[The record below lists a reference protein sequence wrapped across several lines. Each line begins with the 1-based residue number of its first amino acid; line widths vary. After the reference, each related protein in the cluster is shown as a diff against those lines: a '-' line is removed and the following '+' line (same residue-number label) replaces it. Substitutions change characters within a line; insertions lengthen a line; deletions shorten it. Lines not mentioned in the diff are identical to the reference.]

1 MNQYDLC
8 WSMLS
13 GHGPKILQRNLLQ
26 LHDTF
31 GQGPGF
37 RKVHDLPRRPQ
48 QTPAIRKVIPGQNNM
63 YWNRR
68 PCSTRLD
75 DLGLSWFILLYQ
87 FITKFVNLVHLWF
100 QKSYLK
106 LQKLGFLNSRRP
118 LHFAAAGLASDAVQG
133 IKTFHHG
140 AVGQIEDSNLSA
152 GRVWPTTNLVC
163 KMETQQQTRK
173 YNR

>member
-1 MNQYDLC
+1 
-8 WSMLS
+8 MLS

-26 LHDTF
+26 LHNTF

-63 YWNRR
+63 YWNQR

-75 DLGLSWFILLYQ
+75 YLGLSWFILVYHSLSP
-87 FITKFVNLVHLWF
+87 KFVNLVHLWF
-100 QKSYLK
+100 QKSYLTRPKARFFK
-106 LQKLGFLNSRRP
+106 LTA

-173 YNR
+173 YIR